1 MNGSNDEMLRA
12 AAEQFGDKTVDEI
25 MFGELQ
31 IQCDQMARLFFQYTT
46 MKFCPKAYKNSQ
58 SGFTLCQT
66 LKKNFQMLPKSSEL
80 AKFLQIW
87 PHWLQFKLNILPI
100 ANVF

>member
-46 MKFCPKAYKNSQ
+46 MNFCPKAYKKSQ

-66 LKKNFQMLPKSSEL
+66 LKKPFKCCQRVLNWRNFSKSGHTGYNS
-80 AKFLQIW
+80 
-87 PHWLQFKLNILPI
+87 N
-100 ANVF
+100 